1 MVLNETIKNNDYNLN
16 IKVENDKALKDKINI
31 CGKEIRNLKEE
42 NKINKNKVNYQ
53 KLQINDLNKK
63 ISKKDKETK
72 LMSEN

>member
-63 ISKKDKETK
+63 ISKKDKET
-72 LMSEN
+72 N

>member
-53 KLQINDLNKK
+53 KLQINDLNK
-63 ISKKDKETK
+63 
-72 LMSEN
+72 NF